1 MDQSLSDCFTCMRK
15 TDNFLRICDET
26 NTESVDQILAR
37 HFWFERIDYEQS
49 VLCTS
54 CWEKID
60 EFHKFY
66 CEVAN
71 VHQVDALHVVK
82 VEDGDEKLNEE
93 FAPKKKRGRKRRKRF
108 DEEEKADEDKE
119 WKPSTD
125 ELEFPVPVQ
134 VKLEVTEPEVVPGGI
149 YVEEHQQIKRER
161 SAGSEEEDES
171 DDEEEQEEEESDEDS
186 SKPIAA
192 RRRQGRKPVRRGRRT
207 TKRHKDAYILQH
219 LDRLVC
225 DKCSEEFDTFR
236 KLEKHCQKEHDAAPS
251 VICCNRAYQKKNG
264 LYQHLCRH
272 KNLFKYHCKECDR
285 CFKNVD
291 GLNMHNLLNHTPEE
305 EKHFRCHLCDTA
317 FATESL
323 LTSHLN
329 WHATVEPKNIV
340 CLKCN
345 KYFTNTKMLENHTL
359 THHPEQLDPDGVY
372 QAEAEAVSYI
382 QQTMTAEETPG
393 EGVDELVT
401 DGGVTTDGSFKKPQ
415 ELAKPIR
422 RKTTEE
428 SVVEDELIRKYC
440 SLGCELCDFVGA
452 TFSKLQVHYKNA
464 HDGAQGFAVCCTRKF
479 SKKSRLYEHVCVHEN
494 PDHFKCQVCAK
505 TFQNSF
511 GLSNHMMWKH
521 TPDSEKPFRCDVCG
535 SRFWKDYL
543 LKQHM
548 EYHLALEEKKYA
560 CKECDRFF
568 GTSLLLKSHEQTVH
582 GLSASWVCD
591 ICAKGFPLKSALE
604 FHRQQHT
611 QEGRAAQKAQCKY
624 CNLWMKNVRS
634 LRSHLKRC
642 KSDPVNCDIC
652 GKECSN
658 AFSLQSH
665 KKFVHSNAPMYA
677 CSFCAKPFKRLLRL
691 KEHEAGHTGD
701 LLYKCEYCPRTC
713 NSSSNMYTH
722 KKVAHPEQWAEKV
735 ASRFH
740 KR

>member
-1 MDQSLSDCFTCMRK
+1 LSDCFTCMRK
-15 TDNFLRICDET
+15 TDNFLRICDEA
-26 NTESVDQILAR
+26 NTESVDRILAR
-37 HFWFERIDYEQS
+37 HFWFEVKYELS

-71 VHQVDALHVVK
+71 VHQVDAL
-82 VEDGDEKLNEE
+82 N
-93 FAPKKKRGRKRRKRF
+93 FTKKKRGRKRKKAV
-108 DEEEKADEDKE
+108 EEEQEDDDEE
-119 WKPSTD
+119 WKPPAVD
-125 ELEFPVPVQ
+125 LGFPVPVH
-134 VKLEVTEPEVVPGGI
+134 VKLEVTEPDLEEREVFAV
-149 YVEEHQQIKRER
+149 EHQQIKRETVAAE
-161 SAGSEEEDES
+161 SEDDDDESEE
-171 DDEEEQEEEESDEDS
+171 DDEEESDEES

-192 RRRQGRKPVRRGRRT
+192 RRRQVKKPGRRGQSVQVS
-207 TKRHKDAYILQH
+207 LQGMRQM
-219 LDRLVC
+219 LQERGWV
-225 DKCSEEFDTFR
+225 
-236 KLEKHCQKEHDAAPS
+236 KHAQ
-251 VICCNRAYQKKNG
+251 
-264 LYQHLCRH
+264 
-272 KNLFKYHCKECDR
+272 F
-285 CFKNVD
+285 
-291 GLNMHNLLNHTPEE
+291 
-305 EKHFRCHLCDTA
+305 
-317 FATESL
+317 
-323 LTSHLN
+323 
-329 WHATVEPKNIV
+329 
-340 CLKCN
+340 
-345 KYFTNTKMLENHTL
+345 
-359 THHPEQLDPDGVY
+359 
-372 QAEAEAVSYI
+372 
-382 QQTMTAEETPG
+382 
-393 EGVDELVT
+393 
-401 DGGVTTDGSFKKPQ
+401 
-415 ELAKPIR
+415 PIR
-422 RKTTEE
+422 RKTNEE
-428 SVVEDELIRKYC
+428 SVVEDDLIRKYC
-440 SLGCELCDFVGA
+440 SLNCESCDFIGP
-452 TFSKLQVHYKNA
+452 TFSKLQVHYKNE
-464 HDGAQGFAVCCTRKF
+464 HDAQGFAVCCARKF

-535 SRFWKDYL
+535 NRFWKDYL

-624 CNLWMKNVRS
+624 CSLWMKNVRS

-642 KSDPVNCDIC
+642 KSDPVSCDIC

-665 KKFVHSNAPMYA
+665 KKFVHSNAPMYS

-691 KEHEAGHTGD
+691 REHEAGHTGD

>member
-1 MDQSLSDCFTCMRK
+1 MDDPSDLSDCFTCMRK
-15 TDNFLRICDET
+15 TDNFLRICDEA
-26 NTESVDQILAR
+26 NIESVDRILAR
-37 HFWFERIDYEQS
+37 HFWFERKEYELS

-71 VHQVDALHVVK
+71 VHQVDALNFVK
-82 VEDGDEKLNEE
+82 VEGEE
-93 FAPKKKRGRKRRKRF
+93 TKKKRGRKRKKAV
-108 DEEEKADEDKE
+108 EEEQEDDDEE
-119 WKPSTD
+119 WKPPAVD
-125 ELEFPVPVQ
+125 LGFPVPVH
-134 VKLEVTEPEVVPGGI
+134 VKLEVTEPDLEEREVFAV
-149 YVEEHQQIKRER
+149 EHQQIKRETVAAE
-161 SAGSEEEDES
+161 SEDDDDESEE
-171 DDEEEQEEEESDEDS
+171 DDEEESDEES

-192 RRRQGRKPVRRGRRT
+192 RRRQVKKPRRRGRRST
-207 TKRHKDAYILQH
+207 QGQKDAVILQH
-219 LDRLVC
+219 LEKLGC
-225 DKCSEEFDTFR
+225 DQCSEEFDSFG
-236 KLEKHCQKEHDAAPS
+236 KLEKHCRQEHDSAPN
-251 VICCNRAYQKKNG
+251 VVCCNRAYQKLNG
-264 LYQHLCRH
+264 LYQHVCRH
-272 KNLFKYHCKECDR
+272 KNLFKYRCKECDR

-291 GLNMHNLLNHTPEE
+291 GLNMHNLLHHTPEE
-305 EKHFRCHLCDTA
+305 EKRFRCHQCDTA
-317 FATESL
+317 FASELL

-329 WHATVEPKNIV
+329 WHATVEPKNII
-340 CLKCN
+340 CHKCN

-359 THHPEQLDPDGVY
+359 THHPELLDPEAY
-372 QAEAEAVSYI
+372 QTEPEAVNYLQEQHS
-382 QQTMTAEETPG
+382 
-393 EGVDELVT
+393 VDESQIP
-401 DGGVTTDGSFKKPQ
+401 DGADSSFKKPQ

-428 SVVEDELIRKYC
+428 SVVEDDLIRKYC
-440 SLGCELCDFVGA
+440 SLNCESCDFIGP
-452 TFSKLQVHYKNA
+452 TFSKLQVHYKNE
-464 HDGAQGFAVCCTRKF
+464 HDAQGFAVCCARKF

-535 SRFWKDYL
+535 NRFWKDYL

-624 CNLWMKNVRS
+624 CSLWMKNVRS

-642 KSDPVNCDIC
+642 KSDPVSCDIC

-665 KKFVHSNAPMYA
+665 KKFVHSNAPMYS

-691 KEHEAGHTGD
+691 REHEAGHTGD